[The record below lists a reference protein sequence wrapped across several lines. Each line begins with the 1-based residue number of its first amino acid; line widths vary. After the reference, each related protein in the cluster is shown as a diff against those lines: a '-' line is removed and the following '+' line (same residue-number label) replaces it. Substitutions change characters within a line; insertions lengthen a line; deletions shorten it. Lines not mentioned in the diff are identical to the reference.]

1 MTSSSSS
8 WKRFALATAMLAG
21 TVGTIHSRNRVEVVA
36 AHKTLGMFPK
46 ALPGWQGQDL
56 PLSPDVLQS
65 LGRGEFLFRD
75 YFGPNQTAG
84 VNLLVAYFPSQRM
97 GDTIH
102 SPKNCLPAEGWTP
115 INSKRLW
122 IDNPGKSKF
131 AVNRYVVQD
140 EDERAVVLYWYQA
153 HGRQTASEYAAK
165 LYLAADSLR
174 MSRSDGALI
183 RIFVPIADNESVDAA
198 EARAVRFTQKILPL
212 LEDYVPR

>member
-21 TVGTIHSRNRVEVVA
+21 TVGTIHSRNRVEVVP
-36 AHKTLGMFPK
+36 AHKTLGLFPS

-56 PLSPDVLQS
+56 SLSPDVRQS
-65 LGRGEFLFRD
+65 LGPGEFLFRD
-75 YFGPNQTAG
+75 YFGPNQTEG

-115 INSKRLW
+115 ISSKRLW
-122 IDNPGKSKF
+122 IENPGKSKF

-140 EDERAVVLYWYQA
+140 DDERAVVLYWYQA
-153 HGRQTASEYAAK
+153 HGRQTASEYGAK
-165 LYLAADSLR
+165 LYLVADSLR
-174 MSRSDGALI
+174 LSRSDGALI
-183 RIFVPIADNESVDAA
+183 RIFVPIPDNEGVDAA
-198 EARAVRFTQKILPL
+198 EARAVKFTRGILPL
-212 LEDYVPR
+212 LDDYVPR